1 MIVVSAQGGRRRR
14 GGGGKARGSYRD
26 TRALCFANHHMMLLV
41 LEPTLL
47 SQLTGGGDV
56 GDVLEGTG
64 ILLDVITV

>member
-1 MIVVSAQGGRRRR
+1 
-14 GGGGKARGSYRD
+14 
-26 TRALCFANHHMMLLV
+26 MMLLV